1 MTFFLYLND
10 MAEGMGGETE
20 FPDAVPLPVAQ
31 LPSNVRWIDGQLRV
45 RPKLGFALL
54 WSNVM
59 DDDVL
64 CAHPLAKHAS
74 LDVDHSA
81 ARSVMKRAAN
91 LWIHAERSH
100 TGFSQAALEQA
111 LALSEELKAE
121 HLGSDSEQLTPEQK
135 ERKKRV
141 RKKASSDHE
150 EEL

>member
-1 MTFFLYLND
+1 MAMELRCLDFLVVMLLSVH
-10 MAEGMGGETE
+10 GGVAGVRARRERRRGARRRR
-20 FPDAVPLPVAQ
+20 PD
-31 LPSNVRWIDGQLRV
+31 
-45 RPKLGFALL
+45 
-54 WSNVM
+54 
-59 DDDVL
+59 
-64 CAHPLAKHAS
+64 
-74 LDVDHSA
+74 SA

-121 HLGSDSEQLTPEQK
+121 HLGSDSEQLTPKQK